1 MVQDKLH
8 ICSSNHPNKVVLAGN
23 RLDIH
28 ESDRLSFDELQTDR
42 ITRLKA

>member
-8 ICSSNHPNKVVLAGN
+8 ICSSDHPNKVVLAGN
-23 RLDIH
+23 GLGIH
-28 ESDRLSFDELQTDR
+28 ESDSLSFDEFQTNR